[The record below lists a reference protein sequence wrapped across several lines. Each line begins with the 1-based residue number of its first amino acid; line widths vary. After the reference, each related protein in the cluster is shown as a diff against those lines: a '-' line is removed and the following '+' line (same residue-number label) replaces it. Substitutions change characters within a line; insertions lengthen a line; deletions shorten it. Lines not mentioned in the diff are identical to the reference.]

1 MQAPMHPAVSP
12 NPQPIFGGGSVYAM
26 TQLSTSIPSYSLTNS
41 QKENV
46 YPQRPGEP
54 ECQHYVKTGD
64 CKFGS
69 SCRYHHP
76 LDLVVPNTNFGLS
89 PMGLPLRPVSIQS

>member
-1 MQAPMHPAVSP
+1 MQTPVHPAASS
-12 NPQPIFGGGSVYAM
+12 NTQPIFGGGPAYAM
-26 TQLSTSIPSYSLTNS
+26 TQLSPSAHSYPLTKS
-41 QKENV
+41 EDEHA

-54 ECQHYVKTGD
+54 ECQFYMKTGD

-76 LDLVVPNTNFGLS
+76 LDWTVPNTNFSLS
-89 PMGLPLRPVSIQS
+89 PMGLPLRPVSII